1 MPGCSGLA
9 VVVICILYRTA
20 VSHDPRSLP
29 GTFLDRAHD
38 PRLDFV
44 TTTCPGTVRTDSAT
58 QSAVRRAVQEA
69 TGPDERLHVT
79 HTVATHGWGGVLYVD
94 VYAVVANQTLGDL
107 NPELRRAVAVV
118 VDQPFERVTIKWR
131 LSN

>member
-1 MPGCSGLA
+1 M
-9 VVVICILYRTA
+9 
-20 VSHDPRSLP
+20 
-29 GTFLDRAHD
+29 
-38 PRLDFV
+38 
-44 TTTCPGTVRTDSAT
+44 RTDSAT

-94 VYAVVANQTLGDL
+94 VYARSRDQTLGDL